1 MKTYHDVAGDGGS
14 DVLGQVEARQRS
26 VQDALAGVGRILAV
40 GSGKGG
46 VGKSTVTMALARAF
60 RERDHRVAVLDA
72 DLNGPCQA
80 RLAGLEGAPLVPL
93 ESSGRL
99 AVPRRPDGIGVVSLG
114 SVLPGGDPL
123 TFETVSHGE
132 EQTWRGTRELA
143 LLLQLLG
150 SVEWGELDLLLVD
163 LPPGAERTV
172 QYADLL
178 APVLGPVPARVKA
191 RAPGPVQSPAD
202 RLAFV
207 MVTVPSDVSRG
218 VVARSLTALASRPA
232 TLLGYVENMA
242 GYFCRGCGEVQPLFP
257 EPTVPLDAPCLG
269 RLPFDPALAEL
280 CDRGWP
286 AGSEAETTSAAFQAA
301 QEIATTLANTSALNA
316 EWAEG
321 PTSPSSASAR
331 AGGGRHEQHR
341 ESRP

>member
-1 MKTYHDVAGDGGS
+1 MKTYHDIVGDGGS
-14 DVLGQVEARQRS
+14 DVLGQVEARHRS
-26 VQDALAGVGRILAV
+26 VREALSGVRRVLAV

-60 RERDHRVAVLDA
+60 RELPGGPDGRLRVAILDA

-80 RLAGLEGAPLVPL
+80 RLAGLEAAPLVPL
-93 ESSGRL
+93 EGAAGRL

-114 SVLPGGDPL
+114 SVLPSGSPL
-123 TFETVSHGE
+123 TFETVSRGE

-150 SVEWGELDLLLVD
+150 SVEWGDLDLLLVD
-163 LPPGAERTV
+163 LPPGAERTI

-178 APVLGPVPARVKA
+178 APVLAPVGPQAE
-191 RAPGPVQSPAD
+191 
-202 RLAFV
+202 RLGFV

-218 VVARSLTALASRPA
+218 VVARSLTALAGRPV

-242 GYFCRGCGEVQPLFP
+242 GYFCRGCKEIQPLFP
-257 EPTVPLDAPCLG
+257 EPTIPLDAPCLG

-286 AGSEAETTSAAFQAA
+286 AGGEAERESEACRAAGETAG
-301 QEIATTLANTSALNA
+301 TLARLLGLG
-316 EWAEG
+316 EG
-321 PTSPSSASAR
+321 PGSGAR
-331 AGGGRHEQHR
+331 GSGSKTRDQEAMR
-341 ESRP
+341 

>member
-1 MKTYHDVAGDGGS
+1 MKSYHDIAGDGGS
-14 DVLGQVEARQRS
+14 DVLGQVEARHRS
-26 VQDALAGVGRILAV
+26 VRDALSRVGRVLAV

-60 RERDHRVAVLDA
+60 REDGHRVAILDA

-80 RLAGLEGAPLVPL
+80 HLAGLEGAPLVPL
-93 ESSGRL
+93 EGSGRL

-114 SVLPGGDPL
+114 SVLPGGSPL

-178 APVLGPVPARVKA
+178 APVVQPAERLG
-191 RAPGPVQSPAD
+191 
-202 RLAFV
+202 FV

-218 VVARSLTALASRPA
+218 VVARSLAALAGRPVR
-232 TLLGYVENMA
+232 LLGYVENMA

-257 EPTVPLDAPCLG
+257 EPTVPLDAACLG
-269 RLPFDPALAEL
+269 RLPFDPSLAEL
-280 CDRGWP
+280 CDHGWP
-286 AGSEAETTSAAFQAA
+286 AGSEVEQGSAAYRAA
-301 QEIATTLANTSALNA
+301 RQIAAHLDSLQR
-316 EWAEG
+316 
-321 PTSPSSASAR
+321 PSSASAEPGWTDEAVPQEIR
-331 AGGGRHEQHR
+331 R
-341 ESRP
+341 